1 MIHST
6 WVYPKTPSSQ
16 PAGWTI
22 KHVFIWPISELSVE
36 SDIKHVTKQLIFN
49 VEWKEVEDLKV
60 RFGCRGAVKLRY
72 CDFLFEMNV
81 VEQLDSGL
89 CAADVPFKNSINKVE
104 KRSASKWKKDRK
116 KHHYEA
122 VFQHKKLLKKD
133 RRSNK
138 HITLLAQF
146 IINQEA

>member
-49 VEWKEVEDLKV
+49 VEWKEVEDVKV
-60 RFGCRGAVKLRY
+60 GFGCRGAVKLRY

-116 KHHYEA
+116 KHHYEM
-122 VFQHKKLLKKD
+122 K
-133 RRSNK
+133 
-138 HITLLAQF
+138 
-146 IINQEA
+146 INRKCWVLVRLTYLHWL